1 MYDGCGR
8 APEAPGGERR
18 RLLILVAGGTGFVG
32 AGIVRELARRGKRV
46 AVLTRDAV
54 RALDRFPGIEVEY
67 RQGDVRDE
75 ASLAAA
81 VQGAETVIGSQQF
94 PQSPVED
101 RKRGHTFEEVDARG
115 TEKLVRAAQA
125 AGVRRYVY
133 LSGAGAAPDAAYHW
147 FRAKWRAEAAVR
159 ESGMTYV
166 IFRPSWV
173 YGPED
178 NALNRFIAMS
188 RFLPFVPLIGNAAG
202 QRLQPVFIDDLA
214 RAVAE
219 AVDNPAADN
228 QTLEIGGPDVLTM
241 KEVVRAALQA
251 AGRRRLLLPVPKSV
265 MKAAAS
271 LLQFMPGRPLTPDAV
286 EFVTMDALAD
296 PSEVRRKLG
305 VRLTALRDGLGTYV
319 GRG

>member
-1 MYDGCGR
+1 M
-8 APEAPGGERR
+8 
-18 RLLILVAGGTGFVG
+18 ILVAGGTGFVG